1 MVPIISEQV
10 ELVQVLLFL
19 SDRQE
24 RVMQYIDNKLY
35 SEAIKTYFLPYI
47 NHKAV
52 ILTKKLIDN
61 HNFIHIKPLR
71 AILSL
76 EQISTDK
83 ENDLYEWASSVKE
96 FITDTDFKTFYLNQS
111 DYYDWILNNLKQCD
125 VDIYIDYI
133 EQYFRQKPVKFQL
146 IICPIA
152 GNYGFNLLNT
162 SYIVRCMPYYD
173 QNQNPDWKF
182 EFFAKG
188 IAHEYAHCF
197 VNPTVEAYKSILK
210 EYDTFFKSHTN
221 MSNAY
226 NVDYAVMNEYW
237 VRAFTIR
244 FMEQNQRLFPD
255 FDIAEEYRFQKESFI
270 YIEKFIELLK
280 KFEKTELSFED
291 FYLDTMKKFIFNE
304 NCKSI

>member
-1 MVPIISEQV
+1 MMPIISARV

-19 SDRQE
+19 TDRQE
-24 RVMQYIDNKLY
+24 RVMQYLNNKMY
-35 SEAIKTYFLPYI
+35 SEAILDFFLPYK

-52 ILTKKLIDN
+52 IMTRKLIDN
-61 HNFIHIKPLR
+61 HNFIHMKPLR

-76 EQISTDK
+76 EQILTEE
-83 ENDLYEWASSVKE
+83 ENDLYEWACSVKE
-96 FITDTDFKTFYLNQS
+96 FMTDTDFNTFYLNQS
-111 DYYDWILNNLKQCD
+111 EYYDWILNNLKQCD
-125 VDIYIDYI
+125 VDVYIDYI
-133 EQYFRQKPVKFQL
+133 EQYFRQKPPKIQL

-182 EFFAKG
+182 DFFAKG

-197 VNPTVEAYKSILK
+197 VNPTVEAHKSILK
-210 EYDTFFKSHTN
+210 EYDTFFKSHMN

-244 FMEQNQRLFPD
+244 FMEQNQHRFPN

-270 YIEKFIELLK
+270 YIEKFVKLLK

-291 FYLDTMKKFIFNE
+291 FYLDAMKKFIFHE